1 MPAKPRSRSGR
12 LAAALTYGLFRA
24 TLAVFSLLPFRRR
37 VAAFGWL
44 MAHGLGRLAGYR
56 ARIMANLALVHPD
69 MPLAD
74 RRALATQALDTMG
87 RMVMENFCPAEFGRS
102 LEGTPLEGPGLA
114 DLAEASAQGRP
125 VLFVSAHF
133 GNHEAPRHLLSQRGH
148 RIGGI
153 YRPFTNPRF
162 DADYRRTIASLGG
175 AVFPQGREGTVG
187 FSRYLRE
194 GGLGILFYDVRD
206 PRGEDI
212 PFMGRP
218 ALTATSAA
226 KLALKYDAALIP
238 WFGIR
243 KPDGHGFRCVLEA
256 EIPHTDPTTMTRDLH
271 RRLEARIAETPE
283 QWFWVHR
290 RWKPRKAQARQLR

>member
-1 MPAKPRSRSGR
+1 MPAKLRSRSGR
-12 LAAALTYGLFRA
+12 RADALTYGLFRA
-24 TLAVFSLLPFRRR
+24 MLAVFSLLPFRHR

-44 MAHGLGRLAGYR
+44 MAHGLGSLAGYR
-56 ARIMANLALVHPD
+56 ARIRDNLALVHPD
-69 MPLAD
+69 MPLSK
-74 RRALATQALDTMG
+74 RRRLTNRALDTMG

-114 DLAEASAQGRP
+114 TLAEAKAAHRP

-133 GNHEAPRHLLSQRGH
+133 GNHEAPRHLLARQGH
-148 RIGGI
+148 QIGGI
-153 YRPFTNPRF
+153 YRPFTNARF

-187 FSRYLRE
+187 FARYLRE

-243 KPDGHGFRCVLEA
+243 QPDGHSFRCVIEA
-256 EIPHTDPTTMTRDLH
+256 EIPHTDPVTMTEELH

-290 RWKPRKAQARQLR
+290 RWKGRKRQRG

>member
-12 LAAALTYGLFRA
+12 IADALSHGLFRA
-24 TLAVFSLLPFRRR
+24 LLALFSLLPFRRR

-56 ARIMANLALVHPD
+56 ARIMANLALVRPD
-69 MPLAD
+69 LDP
-74 RRALATQALDTMG
+74 RAKTRLATDALDAMG
-87 RMVMENFCPAEFGRS
+87 RMVMENFCPHDFGAS
-102 LEGTPLEGPGLA
+102 LHATELEGPGLA
-114 DLAEASAQGRP
+114 TLAEAKARHRP

-133 GNHEAPRHLLSQRGH
+133 GNHEAPRHLLARQGH

-153 YRPFTNPRF
+153 YRPFTNARF

-187 FSRYLRE
+187 FARYLRE

-206 PRGEDI
+206 PRGEEI

-243 KPDGHGFRCVLEA
+243 QPDGHSFRCVLEA
-256 EIPHTDPTTMTRDLH
+256 EIPHTDPTTMTEELH
-271 RRLEARIAETPE
+271 RRLEARIAETPD

-290 RWKPRKAQARQLR
+290 RWKPRRRRA

>member
-1 MPAKPRSRSGR
+1 MPATPRSPTGR
-12 LAAALTYGLFRA
+12 LADALSYGVFRA
-24 TLAVFSLLPFRRR
+24 LLAAISLLPFRTR
-37 VAAFGWL
+37 VATFGWI

-56 ARIMANLALVHPD
+56 ARITANLALVRPD
-69 MPLAD
+69 LTPVARTGLAKD
-74 RRALATQALDTMG
+74 ALDATG

-102 LEGTPLEGPGLA
+102 LEGTRLEGPGLA
-114 DLAEASAQGRP
+114 TLAETRAKGRP

-133 GNHEAPRHLLSQRGH
+133 GNHEAPRHLLAQQGH
-148 RIGGI
+148 QIGGI
-153 YRPFTNPRF
+153 YRPFSNARF

-187 FSRYLRE
+187 FARYLRE

-206 PRGEDI
+206 ARGEELD
-212 PFMGRP
+212 FLGHP

-243 KPDGHGFRCVLEA
+243 QPDGHSFLCVLEA
-256 EIPHTDPTTMTRDLH
+256 AIPHTDPTTMTEDLH
-271 RRLEARIAETPE
+271 RRLEARIADTPE

-290 RWKPRKAQARQLR
+290 RWKPRKRRG